1 MLKKVQL
8 KLMFF
13 ATLNI
18 HNFVFLFGHV
28 IVTNINFTFTI
39 LLGNIVNI
47 NRRFTPS
54 SVIELRS

>member
-1 MLKKVQL
+1 MSCPKNMEILFSVDYMLKKVQL

-39 LLGNIVNI
+39 LL
-47 NRRFTPS
+47 
-54 SVIELRS
+54 